1 MQVHLL
7 LVKENQKNQFIKS
20 SLLKPVLKMKI
31 SLIVAMASNRVI
43 GNNNVMPWHL
53 SADLKKFK
61 QITMGSPIL
70 MGRKTFESIGRP
82 LPGRINIILTRNPE
96 YQQDGCLVVNDI
108 ETAIKKGCE
117 NAGEIFVIG
126 GADLYDAML
135 PVADALYLT
144 IINKAFE
151 GDTFFPDIDLNEWL
165 EVERET
171 IHDDPDAK
179 FSYSFLKF
187 EKASSKNYQK

>member
-1 MQVHLL
+1 
-7 LVKENQKNQFIKS
+7 
-20 SLLKPVLKMKI
+20 MKI

-43 GNNNVMPWHL
+43 GHNNVMPWHL

-70 MGRKTFESIGRP
+70 MGRKTFESIGRA
-82 LPGRINIILTRNPE
+82 LPGRTNIILSRNPE
-96 YQQDGCLVVNDI
+96 YQQDGCLVVNDL
-108 ETAIKKGCE
+108 ETALKKGCE
-117 NAGEIFVIG
+117 NAAEIFVIG
-126 GADLYDAML
+126 GADLYEAIL
-135 PVADALYLT
+135 PIADALYLT
-144 IINKAFE
+144 IINREFE
-151 GDTFFPDIDLNEWL
+151 GDTFFPEIDMNEWS

-171 IHDDPDAK
+171 IHDDPEAA